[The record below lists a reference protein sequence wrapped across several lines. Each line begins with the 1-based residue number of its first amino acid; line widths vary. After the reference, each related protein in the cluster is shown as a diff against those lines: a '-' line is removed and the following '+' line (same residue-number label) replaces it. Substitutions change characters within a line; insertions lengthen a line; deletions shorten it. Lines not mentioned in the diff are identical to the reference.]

1 MKAKLWLAT
10 TKARPCTRGPL
21 LLQKLSGTAFTTM
34 KYLAKDPSWM
44 KAEDNG
50 ETLLSTMDQEENFGE
65 RSTTLTS
72 LPSTKDSC

>member
-1 MKAKLWLAT
+1 
-10 TKARPCTRGPL
+10 
-21 LLQKLSGTAFTTM
+21 M

-72 LPSTKDSC
+72 LPSTRKDSC